1 METNFFVAWM
11 KKDRSVKPPA
21 ASSYDD
27 GATPTKKSI
36 VAWGAGGAQSANAAS
51 CEDAVQLAAV
61 LLAGNFRNW
70 DRIPAPHW
78 DRKDTLATS
87 VRVRSI
93 PD

>member
-1 METNFFVAWM
+1 METNFVVAWM
-11 KKDRSVKPPA
+11 KKRPERKPPA
-21 ASSYDD
+21 SLYD

-36 VAWGAGGAQSANAAS
+36 VAWGAEGAQSANAAS

-87 VRVRSI
+87 VRVRNI

>member
-1 METNFFVAWM
+1 MESNFFVAWR

-21 ASSYDD
+21 FSYD

-61 LLAGNFRNW
+61 LPAGNFRNW

-87 VRVRSI
+87 ARARNI